1 MKNDDIKSII
11 KAGLKVGAEAAA
23 FTTVPSLY
31 IGAKIGSKFINHFLP
46 DDSKESE
53 YDSFFNVYESGIA
66 HCDEGKYAEA
76 RDCFIIA
83 MQSENEDM
91 HNIAIENYKGAT
103 FQWYEQMEENDSGFT
118 NYSFENRQFIL
129 IVRDIQHIAGCV
141 DSNGVINW
149 AFTME
154 DYPKDIRFS
163 SGRPEPNTVYVAH
176 PIIDDLY
183 IPFSKYEETVFN
195 EKIDELCRLSQA
207 LGATELTISSVKGRS
222 IEEIVNSEFG
232 VGIFGNYQEYSGS
245 GDYRQKDSCQSSTS
259 AKKAHERVQ
268 RFAPQYYPYCP
279 KDLVWLDEDNSWRTM
294 VKQRLEGNILHYSIR
309 ISSSEACKMSSN
321 TAREVKTAF
330 NAMVGSLN
338 VNFDNANNFTSSE
351 LLDTVWEVSIEF
363 EDKRNLKE
371 HHEDSQDSESNVIP
385 YEKDDRSN
393 VIPYEKGDRYKPVSM
408 PIEDVFYIEGHGV
421 VVCGRIATGIIHVGD
436 HLEVVGKNFKRV
448 VKVTGVEMFRKLLS
462 QGEAGD
468 NVGLLLS
475 GISKEEAQPGMVVQA
490 ISNDLTP
497 DEEAYINEVKECS
510 EEGEI
515 GSREWR
521 LLNKIRERLGISEE
535 RARELEKFVTP
546 SLSAEE
552 QEYIKEYKEIISD
565 GEISARDQRF
575 LDKLKKANGI
585 SEERA
590 KEIESMA

>member
-1 MKNDDIKSII
+1 MKNVDIKSII
-11 KAGLKVGAEAAA
+11 KAGLKVGAEAAV
-23 FTTVPSLY
+23 FTTSPTLFL
-31 IGAKIGSKFINHFLP
+31 GGKIIKHYLS
-46 DDSKESE
+46 DDSKKSE
-53 YDSFFNVYESGIA
+53 YDSFLEEYNSGIDL
-66 HCDEGKYAEA
+66 CDEGKYAEA
-76 RDCFIIA
+76 RDRFIKA
-83 MQSENEDM
+83 MLSEDEEIHDA
-91 HNIAIENYKGAT
+91 AIKSYRGST
-103 FQWYEQMEENDSGFT
+103 DQWYEQMKENDSRFT

-195 EKIDELCRLSQA
+195 EKIDELCRLAQA

-279 KDLVWLDEDNSWRTM
+279 EDLVWLDEDNSWRTM

-321 TAREVKTAF
+321 TAHEVKTAF
-330 NAMVGSLN
+330 DAMVGGLN

-371 HHEDSQDSESNVIP
+371 HHEDS
-385 YEKDDRSN
+385 
-393 VIPYEKGDRYKPVSM
+393 
-408 PIEDVFYIEGHGV
+408 
-421 VVCGRIATGIIHVGD
+421 
-436 HLEVVGKNFKRV
+436 
-448 VKVTGVEMFRKLLS
+448 
-462 QGEAGD
+462 
-468 NVGLLLS
+468 LLLS
-475 GISKEEAQPGMVVQA
+475 GISEEEAQSGMVVQA
-490 ISNDLTP
+490 ITNDLTP

-515 GSREWR
+515 GPREWR
-521 LLNKIRERLGISEE
+521 LLNKIRERLGISEV

>member
-1 MKNDDIKSII
+1 MKNEDIKSII
-11 KAGLKVGAEAAA
+11 KVAAEAAA
-23 FTTVPSLY
+23 FTTFPTHYLRAKL
-31 IGAKIGSKFINHFLP
+31 GAKIIKHFLS
-46 DDSKESE
+46 DDSKKSE
-53 YDSFFNVYESGIA
+53 YDSFLEVYNSGINLYN
-66 HCDEGKYAEA
+66 EQKYAEA

-83 MQSENEDM
+83 MESEDENTHRE
-91 HNIAIENYKGAT
+91 AIELYKEACT
-103 FQWYEQMEENDSGFT
+103 LWYEQMEENDSGFT

-195 EKIDELCRLSQA
+195 EKIDELCRLAQA

-222 IEEIVNSEFG
+222 IEEIVNSEFV

-279 KDLVWLDEDNSWRTM
+279 EDLVWLDEDNSWRTM

-371 HHEDSQDSESNVIP
+371 HHEDSQDSELNVIP
-385 YEKDDRSN
+385 YDKSDR
-393 VIPYEKGDRYKPVSM
+393 DKPFSM
-408 PIEDVFYIEGHGV
+408 PIEQVFYIEGRGV
-421 VVCGRIATGIIHVGD
+421 VVCGQIATGLVHTGD
-436 HLEVVGKNFKRV
+436 QLEVVGKNFKRV
-448 VKVTGVEMFRKLLS
+448 VKVIGVEMFRKLLD

-475 GISKEEAQPGMVVQA
+475 GISEEEAQSGMVVQA
-490 ISNDLTP
+490 ITNDLTP

-515 GSREWR
+515 GPREWR

>member
-1 MKNDDIKSII
+1 MKNVDIKSII
-11 KAGLKVGAEAAA
+11 KAGLKVGAEAAV
-23 FTTVPSLY
+23 FTTSPTLFL
-31 IGAKIGSKFINHFLP
+31 GGKIIKHYLS
-46 DDSKESE
+46 DDSKKSE
-53 YDSFFNVYESGIA
+53 YDSFLEEYNSGIDL
-66 HCDEGKYAEA
+66 CDEGKYAEA
-76 RDCFIIA
+76 RDRFIKA
-83 MQSENEDM
+83 MLSEDEEIHDA
-91 HNIAIENYKGAT
+91 AIKSYKGST
-103 FQWYEQMEENDSGFT
+103 DQWYEQMKENDSRFT

-183 IPFSKYEETVFN
+183 IPFSKYEETLFN

-279 KDLVWLDEDNSWRTM
+279 EDLVWLDEDNSWRTM

-371 HHEDSQDSESNVIP
+371 HH
-385 YEKDDRSN
+385 
-393 VIPYEKGDRYKPVSM
+393 
-408 PIEDVFYIEGHGV
+408 
-421 VVCGRIATGIIHVGD
+421 
-436 HLEVVGKNFKRV
+436 
-448 VKVTGVEMFRKLLS
+448 
-462 QGEAGD
+462 
-468 NVGLLLS
+468 
-475 GISKEEAQPGMVVQA
+475 
-490 ISNDLTP
+490 
-497 DEEAYINEVKECS
+497 
-510 EEGEI
+510 
-515 GSREWR
+515 
-521 LLNKIRERLGISEE
+521 
-535 RARELEKFVTP
+535 
-546 SLSAEE
+546 
-552 QEYIKEYKEIISD
+552 
-565 GEISARDQRF
+565 
-575 LDKLKKANGI
+575 
-585 SEERA
+585 
-590 KEIESMA
+590 